1 MVKGFA
7 DLKINESLVGILAK
21 LGIKKPTPVQVRCIP
36 LLLDGNDVLAQAK
49 TGSGK
54 TLAFLLPALLS
65 VDVKKP
71 YSQVLV
77 VAPTRELAVQI
88 VEEAKRLVKDMAVSV
103 VGILGGRDFF
113 DQKNKL
119 ENVGHILVGTPG
131 RILDHVQ
138 KGSTSLRG
146 VSFFVLDEVDEM
158 LERGFLEDVVKLSEF
173 IGDEHQTFVC
183 SATMPQQVVELSKE
197 IMKAPKIITIDGDK
211 GAANKDIEQY
221 VVKVSEDK
229 RKWALGEILRLN
241 NPYLAIV
248 FCKSKESAIE
258 IEDLLA
264 KEGFSC
270 DVLQG
275 DMSQSKRLQVMR
287 NFRKAKLQVLVA
299 TDLAA
304 RGLDVE
310 GVSHVINYELPRDA
324 QQYVHRIGRTGR
336 AGNKGVA
343 ISLYAPEEQRKLKR
357 LEEKLGYELPARNI
371 LGQEVAKR
379 TVKKSFTSKSKPK
392 LAVSK
397 SKSRPGKKSNF
408 KK

>member
-1 MVKGFA
+1 MVKGFK
-7 DLKINESLVGILAK
+7 DLRVSEGLVEVLGK
-21 LGIKKPTPVQVRCIP
+21 LGIKKPMPVQVRCIP
-36 LLLDGNDVLAQAK
+36 LVLEGRDVLAQAR
-49 TGSGK
+49 TGTGK
-54 TLAFLLPALLS
+54 TLAFLLPALMR

-77 VAPTRELAVQI
+77 VTPTRELAVQI
-88 VEEAKRLVKDMAVSV
+88 VEEAKRLVKDMGISV
-103 VGILGGRDFF
+103 VGVLGGRDFL

-119 ENVGHILVGTPG
+119 ANVGHVLVGTPG

-138 KGSTSLRG
+138 RGSTSLHG

-158 LERGFLEDVVKLSEF
+158 LERGFLAEVGQLAESVSEKR
-173 IGDEHQTFVC
+173 QTFVC
-183 SATMPQQVVELSKE
+183 SATMPKQVVDLAKD
-197 IMKAPKIITIDGDK
+197 IMTAPKFVSVDSDK
-211 GAANKDIEQY
+211 GMNKDIEQY

-229 RKWALGEILRLN
+229 RRWALGELLRVN

-248 FCKSKESAIE
+248 FCKSKESAVE
-258 IEDLLA
+258 LGDWLST
-264 KEGFSC
+264 EGFLC

-287 NFRKAKLQVLVA
+287 NFRKAKLQILVA

-310 GVSHVINYELPRDA
+310 GVSHVINYELPRDG

-336 AGNKGVA
+336 AGSKGVA
-343 ISLYAPEEQRKLKR
+343 ISLYTPEEQRKLKR
-357 LEEKLGYELPARNI
+357 LEEKLGYELAARNVA
-371 LGQEVAKR
+371 GQGLAKR
-379 TVKKSFTSKSKPK
+379 SAVKKRFTAKPPT
-392 LAVSK
+392 V
-397 SKSRPGKKSNF
+397 PVGKRKGGF